1 LENSNK
7 SVAIIPARGGSKRI
21 PYKNIKLFN
30 NYPII
35 KYSIDAAIKSNR
47 FDDVIV
53 STDSEQI
60 ADIAIKYGA
69 SVPFFRSQKNSDD
82 FATTADVLIEVL
94 KDLESNKKFYQNLC
108 CIYPTAP
115 FVTPEKIIK
124 AMDLLHKSQPY
135 AEAVLPVTEFS
146 YPILR
151 SLVINDGNI
160 AMKWPEN
167 YNKRSQDFEKFYH
180 DAGQYYCL
188 LVDSLKSQK
197 TLYPKKTIPII
208 LSNFEVQDIDN
219 FDDWKIAELK
229 YRILFNNNEL

>member
-1 LENSNK
+1 MVNSYK
-7 SVAIIPARGGSKRI
+7 SIAIIPARGGSKRI
-21 PYKNIKLFN
+21 PNKNIRLFN

-35 KYSIDAAIKSNR
+35 KYSIDAAIKSGC
-47 FDDVIV
+47 FQDVIV

-60 ADIAIKYGA
+60 AEIAIKYGA
-69 SVPFFRSQKNSDD
+69 SVPFFRSKNNSDD
-82 FATTADVLIEVL
+82 FATTADPLIEVL
-94 KDLESNKKFYQNLC
+94 NNLENINKIYQSLC

-115 FVTPEKIIK
+115 FVTEKKILN
-124 AMDLLHKSQPY
+124 AMDLLQLNKTK
-135 AEAVLPVTEFS
+135 ADAVLPVTEFS

-188 LVDSLKSQK
+188 YVESFRKQK
-197 TLYPKKTIPII
+197 TLYPTKTIPVI

-219 FDDWKIAELK
+219 LDDWKIAELK
-229 YRILFNNNEL
+229 YRMLITNNEL

>member
-21 PYKNIKLFN
+21 PNKNIKLFN

-35 KYSIDAAIKSNR
+35 KYSIDAAIKSNC

-69 SVPFFRSQKNSDD
+69 TVPFFRSQKNSDD

-94 KDLESNKKFYQNLC
+94 KNLESNKKFYQYLS

-115 FVTPEKIIK
+115 FVTPEKIMN
-124 AMDLLHKSQPY
+124 AMDLLHKSQPNV
-135 AEAVLPVTEFS
+135 EAVIPVTEFS

-197 TLYPKKTIPII
+197 TLYPIKTIPMI

>member
-1 LENSNK
+1 MVNSYK
-7 SVAIIPARGGSKRI
+7 SIAIIPARGGSKRI
-21 PYKNIKLFN
+21 PNKNIRLFN

-35 KYSIDAAIKSNR
+35 KYSIDAAIKSGC
-47 FDDVIV
+47 FQDVIV

-60 ADIAIKYGA
+60 AEIAIKYGA
-69 SVPFFRSQKNSDD
+69 SVPFFRSKNNSDD

-94 KDLESNKKFYQNLC
+94 NNLENINKIYQSLC

-115 FVTPEKIIK
+115 FVTEKKILN
-124 AMDLLHKSQPY
+124 AMDLLQLNKTK
-135 AEAVLPVTEFS
+135 ADAVLPVTEFS

-188 LVDSLKSQK
+188 YVESFRKQK
-197 TLYPKKTIPII
+197 TLYPTKTIPVI

-219 FDDWKIAELK
+219 LDDWKIAELK
-229 YRILFNNNEL
+229 YRMLITNNEL